1 MASVNK
7 AILVGR
13 LGRDPESR
21 TFPSGDMV
29 TNVTIA
35 TSERWKDKNTGEQ
48 KEETQWHNVRFGQKL
63 AEIAAKYLRKGAEV
77 YVEGAI
83 KTRKYTDKNGV
94 EKYSTEIHATSMQML
109 GGKPQGDSDSGYGGN
124 SSQRQPARAPAPQRQ
139 APAPQ
144 YQQAAS
150 GFDDL
155 SDIPFIDPLRLSS
168 PLHTAI

>member
-7 AILVGR
+7 AIIVGR

-63 AEIAAKYLRKGAEV
+63 AEIAANYLRKGSEV
-77 YVEGAI
+77 YVEGSI

-109 GGKPQGDSDSGYGGN
+109 GGKPQGEGADQGYGGN
-124 SSQRQPARAPAPQRQ
+124 SSQRQPARSAAPQRQ
-139 APAPQ
+139 APAPS
-144 YQQAAS
+144 ASRS
-150 GFDDL
+150 GFDDMGD
-155 SDIPFIDPLRLSS
+155 SIPF
-168 PLHTAI
+168 